1 MNISNIRKRIEKL
14 DPKILGLESIKI
26 NSFKKLGMGYSN
38 LNYLADISGK
48 LFSCRI
54 NLDQGSSSNL
64 KNEFNNLKLIEKLG
78 ISAKPYYLSKNFML
92 IEYITGKTFP
102 RNSTKYFS
110 KDIKNF
116 AKTVSILHNSN
127 IKKEVANERWI
138 NHFRARIKY
147 YLKSMNN
154 LNKDTLK
161 KMLKIIESKVELI
174 KKHPYC
180 LIHFDL
186 SRENIVNTGKE
197 VKLIDLEDL
206 CYSDAGVDLGQL
218 INCFFFEEKDMKV
231 FMQEYKTTDKD
242 LLRRVKIYGEI
253 LAFHDFVW
261 TLDAITNIKNGKMR
275 EEKLKHHPLN
285 DRIRVARKKFNQ
297 LKKMKV
303 ISKDLRFD
311 FFNKSL

>member
-1 MNISNIRKRIEKL
+1 MDVSSIKKKIEKL
-14 DPKILGLESIKI
+14 DPKILGLNKIKI

-48 LFSCRI
+48 LFNCRI

-92 IEYITGKTFP
+92 IEYIKGKNFP
-102 RNSTKYFS
+102 RNSTKYLS
-110 KDIKNF
+110 KDVKNF
-116 AKTVSILHNSN
+116 ARTVSILHNSN

-138 NHFRARIKY
+138 NHFKSRINY
-147 YLKSMNN
+147 YLKSMDN
-154 LNKDTLK
+154 LNKETLK
-161 KMLKIIESKVELI
+161 KMLKIIEAKVELI

-197 VKLIDLEDL
+197 IKLIDLEDL

-218 INCFFFEEKDMKV
+218 INCFFFKEKDIKV
-231 FMQEYKTTDKD
+231 FMQEYKTSDKD
-242 LLRRVKIYGEI
+242 LFRRVKIYGEI

-261 TLDAITNIKNGKMR
+261 SLDAIASIKNGKMS
-275 EEKLKHHPLN
+275 EEKLRYHPLK
-285 DRIRVARKKFNQ
+285 DRIYVARKKFNQ

-303 ISKDLRFD
+303 ISNNLKFD
-311 FFNKSL
+311 F